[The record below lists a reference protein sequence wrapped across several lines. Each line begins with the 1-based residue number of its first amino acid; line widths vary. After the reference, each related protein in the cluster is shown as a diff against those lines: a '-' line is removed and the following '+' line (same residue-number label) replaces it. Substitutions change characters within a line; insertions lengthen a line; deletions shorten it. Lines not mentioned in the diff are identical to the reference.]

1 MGVLDQ
7 ARRLGLPDWFV
18 GAGAIRDLVWDV
30 RFGAGFDA
38 AAIEDIDLVY
48 FDPHDVS
55 KDREHEIEARLGPRW
70 DVTNQAGVHTWFHLR
85 FGGDPVEPLTST
97 EAGIATW
104 PETATCVGVRLEA
117 DGTLTVAAPLGLDD
131 LLDGVWRL
139 NPVRVTSAVAAQRLA
154 KKSPGTR
161 WPGVRVL

>member
-1 MGVLDQ
+1 VSP
-7 ARRLGLPDWFV
+7 RRGELE
-18 GAGAIRDLVWDV
+18 AIV
-30 RFGAGFDA
+30 RG
-38 AAIEDIDLVY
+38 EPWL
-48 FDPHDVS
+48 
-55 KDREHEIEARLGPRW
+55 
-70 DVTNQAGVHTWFHLR
+70 TGVHTWFHLR